1 MLNDDYI
8 ETSLSDE
15 EEEDEA
21 LWAECNLEGYENF
34 HRANKDCKV
43 WWTNPIDTIGVMEF
57 SFDLKKSIIFLEIT
71 HTI

>member
-21 LWAECNLEGYENF
+21 LWAECNLE
-34 HRANKDCKV
+34 RLRKL
-43 WWTNPIDTIGVMEF
+43 
-57 SFDLKKSIIFLEIT
+57 S
-71 HTI
+71 